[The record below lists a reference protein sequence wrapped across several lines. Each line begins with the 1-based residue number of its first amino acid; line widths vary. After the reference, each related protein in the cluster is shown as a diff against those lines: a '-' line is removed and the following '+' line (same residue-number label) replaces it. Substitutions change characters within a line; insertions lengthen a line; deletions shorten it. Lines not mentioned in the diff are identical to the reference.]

1 MMSLLNSSSL
11 KFSSLFSG
19 SRTLF
24 TATPD
29 YFKITPQLWREPLKK
44 KKRADPAVEK
54 QKLDRR
60 RKNLEKEIRV
70 LKKSADQFKPID
82 ELEVSSV
89 IKNSLELRKRLI
101 PKLSLEEEI
110 RRRRIER
117 RWCQYKNE
125 QHQEDFIN
133 INKAIKAS
141 ERALVELKE
150 VSEDLYMEAIQLD
163 LQLLPFRCEGP
174 LRTPPVEGY
183 EATDGDYKDITKKWE

>member
-11 KFSSLFSG
+11 KFS
-19 SRTLF
+19 
-24 TATPD
+24 
-29 YFKITPQLWREPLKK
+29 
-44 KKRADPAVEK
+44 
-54 QKLDRR
+54 
-60 RKNLEKEIRV
+60 
-70 LKKSADQFKPID
+70 
-82 ELEVSSV
+82 
-89 IKNSLELRKRLI
+89 RKRLI

-141 ERALVELKE
+141 ERAELKE